1 MDNNDIK
8 IKKFLHEGE
17 NVAKIFGGY
26 DFRGPY
32 KNLND
37 IEDTAGIYVIQCT
50 SQGQKVLDIGIAGI
64 GMYKDSQ
71 GLQRR
76 LKSHDR
82 KSCWDKNCKNEILIY
97 FVMYFQGK
105 NEDEL
110 LSIEGRL
117 RNEYK
122 PLCGDNL

>member
-17 NVAKIFGGY
+17 
-26 DFRGPY
+26 
-32 KNLND
+32 NLND